1 MEKIICYQ
9 FEDINFTHAGVQEQV
24 QTERAR
30 FRAIDPKPQFSHGR
44 PRKHREAK
52 LRNKRQGQRHLA
64 LNLCTFFNVTFRK
77 LYGIKIKTV
86 EVDRDGLL
94 SIFYRYFSLAVLTT

>member
-1 MEKIICYQ
+1 MVGQENGERLNC
-9 FEDINFTHAGVQEQV
+9 ETRDRDRDIKFFISAF
-24 QTERAR
+24 A
-30 FRAIDPKPQFSHGR
+30 
-44 PRKHREAK
+44 
-52 LRNKRQGQRHLA
+52 
-64 LNLCTFFNVTFRK
+64 FFNVTFRK

>member
-1 MEKIICYQ
+1 MWRFCAVEKIICHQ

-30 FRAIDPKPQFSHGR
+30 FRAIDPKPQSSHGL

-52 LRNKRQGQRHLA
+52 LRNKRQGQRYLA
-64 LNLCTFFNVTFRK
+64 LNLCTC
-77 LYGIKIKTV
+77 
-86 EVDRDGLL
+86 
-94 SIFYRYFSLAVLTT
+94 IFQCDVS